1 MIRKNFHISIF
12 LRVILIVGLS
22 LLLAFVLMEKP
33 SFFVPL
39 VIGIFLIATVV
50 SLIRYIEKS
59 NKDLTHLLLSI
70 RSGAFTE
77 SYTSGTRGKPDEA
90 LSEAMNEVIGEFAR
104 VTAEK
109 EMHYQ
114 YLQTL
119 NENINVAILSFN
131 TDGTL
136 RMMNP
141 AAKRLLNL
149 PSFSHIEHFKRID
162 TTLYETV
169 IRIQPE
175 ERIVVKAFVA
185 EETCQLSVQIKEIV
199 LQDAPVKIV
208 LLQNLNNELEAKEIE
223 AWYQL
228 IRVLTHEIMN
238 SVTPIVSLTAAV
250 QSILTQGDGSR
261 KELTRLTGEN
271 QDDIMNSLSTI
282 ASRSK
287 GLMKFVN
294 AYKEYARPIEFLP
307 EVTNMVTVIN
317 RIADLLKPDL
327 DKLSIELNVNFNA
340 PDLSARTDSAL
351 LEQVLINLIKNAM
364 EAVAHDGSGIIRID
378 ARIKLGNIISIAIAD
393 NGSGIDPETITRI
406 FIPFFT
412 TKNKGSGIGLSLSR
426 QIMKLHGGN
435 IKVNS
440 TPGKGSVFTIEWRQ

>member
-1 MIRKNFHISIF
+1 LYRWLLEFCWSQRLSASSGILKNRIKTSPIFYFPFVQEHLPNRIRRAH
-12 LRVILIVGLS
+12 G
-22 LLLAFVLMEKP
+22 
-33 SFFVPL
+33 
-39 VIGIFLIATVV
+39 
-50 SLIRYIEKS
+50 
-59 NKDLTHLLLSI
+59 
-70 RSGAFTE
+70 
-77 SYTSGTRGKPDEA
+77 GKPDEA
-90 LSEAMNEVIGEFAR
+90 LSDAMNEVIGEFAR
-104 VTAEK
+104 VNAEK

-131 TDGTL
+131 TDGRL
-136 RMMNP
+136 GMMNP

-175 ERIVVKAFVA
+175 ERIVVKAFIA
-185 EETCQLSVQIKEIV
+185 EEPYQLSVQIKEIV
-199 LQDAPVKIV
+199 LQGAHVKIV

-250 QSILTQGDGSR
+250 QSILTQEDGSR
-261 KELTRLTGEN
+261 KELPHLSGEN

-294 AYKEYARPIEFLP
+294 AYKEYARPIEFHP
-307 EVTNMVTVIN
+307 EVTNMVTVVN

-327 DKLSIELNVNFNA
+327 EKRSIELKVNFNTS
-340 PDLSARTDSAL
+340 DLSAQTDSAL
-351 LEQVLINLIKNAM
+351 IEQVLINLIKNAM
-364 EAVAHDGSGIIRID
+364 EAVTHDGSGIIRID

-393 NGSGIDPETITRI
+393 NGSGIDPETINRI